1 MHAKTSDWEVDLD
14 CAELP
19 LVDNYM
25 TGEEYDEIITF
36 EIIYGG
42 AISLETTVEEYKG
55 YQRGWMD
62 ECSNWDMS

>member
-1 MHAKTSDWEVDLD
+1 
-14 CAELP
+14 
-19 LVDNYM
+19 M